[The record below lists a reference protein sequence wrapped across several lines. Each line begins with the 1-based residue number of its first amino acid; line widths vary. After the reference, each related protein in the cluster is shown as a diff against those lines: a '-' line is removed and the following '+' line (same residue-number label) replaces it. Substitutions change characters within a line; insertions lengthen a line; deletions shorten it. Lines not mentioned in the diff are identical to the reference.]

1 MRTFYLLNFAMKLF
15 QLLGFVLI
23 LLLSCE
29 APKPKSLLEKETLE
43 REKKRSSI
51 SSDVDDINANWQHR
65 SYTYK
70 DTDSLF
76 TGNTYLAVYS
86 EIYARTENRTYPLT
100 ATVSIRNTSLRDSVF
115 VNKSE
120 YYDTHGDLV
129 KTYFDKTIYISPME
143 TVEIIIAE
151 DHEKGGSG
159 GNFVFHW
166 ATRDSLVRPVFEA
179 VMISASGQQGISI
192 ATQGI
197 DLPD

>member
-1 MRTFYLLNFAMKLF
+1 MKSVYVLVFISALLA
-15 QLLGFVLI
+15 
-23 LLLSCE
+23 SCE
-29 APKPKSLLEKETLE
+29 PPKPESLLRQEALE
-43 REKKRSSI
+43 REKAQNATNSQKNK
-51 SSDVDDINANWQHR
+51 VEEFNANWQHR

-70 DTDSLF
+70 PSDSLF

-100 ATVSIRNTSLRDSVF
+100 ATISIRNMSLRDSVF
-115 VNKSE
+115 INKSE

-129 KTYFDKTIYISPME
+129 KTYFDKTIYVSPME

-166 ATRDSLVRPVFEA
+166 STRDSLIRPVFEA

-192 ATQGI
+192 ATKGI
-197 DLPD
+197 DLEE